1 MIFSVASW
9 IWSVCFA
16 LLELDVAFPV
26 GAASI
31 EEIVLRWVHI
41 VAGILWAGFL
51 SFFILAVGPMLK
63 SLDPA
68 TRAKVFPALAAR
80 WLWSLRSTAMLSWL
94 AGFRYFMI
102 LAKPDPSN
110 PGRPHAW

>member
-68 TRAKVFPALAAR
+68 TRAKVFPELAAR
-80 WLWSLRSTAMLSWL
+80 GALVALVERHGEL
-94 AGFRYFMI
+94 AGRLSVFH
-102 LAKPDPSN
+102 DP
-110 PGRPHAW
+110 G

>member
-1 MIFSVASW
+1 MIFSAIPA

-16 LLELDVAFPV
+16 LWKLNVAFPS
-26 GAASI
+26 GAGNI

-51 SFFILAVGPMLK
+51 SFFILAGGPMLK

-68 TRAKVFPALAAR
+68 IRAKVFPEFASRGLWWLR
-80 WLWSLRSTAMLSWL
+80 WSSVVTWI

-102 LAKPDPSN
+102 LS
-110 PGRPHAW
+110 GFWVSRYRP